1 MYEKHHL
8 LGADFFSPFSLP
20 LRVLTRYPQPPYPI
34 HTHDFSE
41 LVIVVSGH
49 GEHVTGNS
57 IISVERGDVFIINGD
72 QKHGYQNLQDLHLI
86 NLLFDIDKMGIPLF
100 DLWESPA
107 FQTLFRVAPGLRGEK
122 QKVKHLHIAEDELK
136 ELLTLVEKERQL
148 EEESTKPSMFLRMV
162 VFLEIVNFLIQIF
175 ETHDKTD
182 HIVSYSLG
190 EVFAYLEKNL
200 DKNPSIQELCNIGN
214 MSESSLLRAFKT
226 LTSMSPKKYHTHRR
240 MQKAADLLKH
250 TQLSI
255 TEIADTLGF
264 EDSNYFTR
272 LFRKYLRMSPSE
284 YKKNFS

>member
-57 IISVERGDVFIINGD
+57 IISVERGDVFLINGD

-86 NLLFDIDKMGIPLF
+86 NLLFNINKMGIPLY

-122 QKVKHLHIAEDELK
+122 QKIKHLHIAEDELK
-136 ELLTLVEKERQL
+136 DLLQLIEKEMCL
-148 EEESTKPSMFLRMV
+148 EEESTKPSLFLRMV
-162 VFLEIVNFLIQIF
+162 VFLEIVSLLVQIF
-175 ETHDKTD
+175 EKHDKAD
-182 HIVSYSLG
+182 HIVSYRLG

-200 DKNPSIQELCNIGN
+200 DQNPSIQRLCKLSN

-226 LTSMSPKKYHTHRR
+226 LTGMSPKQYHTNRR
-240 MQKAADLLKH
+240 LQKAAELLEH

-255 TEIADTLGF
+255 TEIAEILGF
-264 EDSNYFTR
+264 GDSNYFTR
-272 LFRKYLRMSPSE
+272 LFRKYLNTSPST
-284 YKKNFS
+284 YKKGFS